1 MEYAKLVGS
10 IVSVWLGVFVIVKLF
25 TGKLE
30 ALISSEK
37 EQREKEC
44 DEIKDDIK
52 GIKDNIKRLY
62 DTKVDSKFC
71 DERSKK

>member
-1 MEYAKLVGS
+1 MDIIKLVGCV
-10 IVSVWLGVFVIVKLF
+10 ISVLCGVYVIVKLH

-44 DEIKDDIK
+44 DGIKEDIESV
-52 GIKDNIKRLY
+52 KDNIKRLY